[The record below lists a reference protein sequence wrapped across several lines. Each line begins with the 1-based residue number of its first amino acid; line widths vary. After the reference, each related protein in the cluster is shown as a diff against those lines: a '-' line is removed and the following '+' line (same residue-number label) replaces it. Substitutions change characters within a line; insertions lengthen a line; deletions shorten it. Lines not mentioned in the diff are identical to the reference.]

1 MPERERERDAFFFWT
16 SAGSWKGSGCSAPL
30 RGYVLLIAL
39 KCSVQRAARAARATG
54 RQGLPVWLITK
65 KLAVVVDF
73 MLNYLSDEDVDAED
87 ALPQPQPRQRDWR
100 LPACLLP
107 SCCPSLARSLASSP
121 VATVAADLWLPFE
134 FL

>member
-1 MPERERERDAFFFWT
+1 MPEKERERDAFFLDKRRQLEGIGLLR
-16 SAGSWKGSGCSAPL
+16 SASGLCFINCAQ
-30 RGYVLLIAL
+30 
-39 KCSVQRAARAARATG
+39 VQRAARAARATG
-54 RQGLPVWLITK
+54 RHGLPVWLITK

-87 ALPQPQPRQRDWR
+87 ALPQPRQRDWR